1 MGKDRFDIKE
11 KEGIS
16 LMTDAVVI
24 VDKETGVNYLSVA
37 TPPGWRRP
45 SPLEASYRRPDIISS
60 RMLMAD
66 YLFILIALMILPH
79 WMPSRRAEKRSAEV

>member
-24 VDKETGVNYLSVA
+24 VDKETGVNYLFVHRGYGGGL
-37 TPPGWRRP
+37 TPLLDAEGKP
-45 SPLEASYRRPDIISS
+45 IITKD
-60 RMLMAD
+60 L
-66 YLFILIALMILPH
+66 Y
-79 WMPSRRAEKRSAEV
+79 KK